1 MENKNKSVRM
11 EGIKFYHTH
20 TQNYKNW
27 ETETEKKNKQTHGN
41 RYKALCCCGLE
52 NT

>member
-27 ETETEKKNKQTHGN
+27 ETETEKNKQT
-41 RYKALCCCGLE
+41 
-52 NT
+52 NTW

>member
-1 MENKNKSVRM
+1 MKNKNKSVRM

-20 TQNYKNW
+20 KITKIGKQRL
-27 ETETEKKNKQTHGN
+27 KKQKKKKTHGN
-41 RYKALCCCGLE
+41 RYKALCCYGLE